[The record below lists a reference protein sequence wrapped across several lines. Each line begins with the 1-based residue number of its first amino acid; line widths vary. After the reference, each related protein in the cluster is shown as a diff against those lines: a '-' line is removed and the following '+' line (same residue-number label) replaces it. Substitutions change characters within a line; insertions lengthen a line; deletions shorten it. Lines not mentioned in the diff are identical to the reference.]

1 MSAPIIPERGNPGL
15 GRVASGVSWVALGHL
30 VSQLSWIG
38 SLVVLA
44 ALLEPSAIGT
54 VTIAMLVVQVAW
66 LVVGAGT
73 RADIVVTRV
82 LTLDRLGGAVVR
94 TVASG
99 VALGGLL
106 AIGAE
111 PVMAVLASGGD
122 PLVLRWLTA
131 SILLYAL
138 SIVPLALLQRQL
150 RFRQHSACVG
160 GAALIASAIAVA
172 AAIAGAGVWAL
183 VGRQIAFQ
191 LLSAA
196 FAWYSVRDVLP
207 GRSSVSASFLRAA
220 VESRPQALSFFAL
233 ALTSF
238 IAMNVDYVIV
248 GRVTDV
254 ELLGVYALAFGL
266 AFAPQTQF
274 AWQVGKVLFPA
285 AAATVDPQ
293 DVRRRAL
300 RAVRLA
306 ALILL
311 PIVPPA
317 IVLAPVVLPQL
328 LGLEWEPMVVPFQL
342 LLLAGIFHGVLAIL
356 REFLLGAGH
365 ARFCAWIE
373 AVWLVL
379 QVATLLVLVPTY
391 GIRGAAMAHLIVL
404 VPLALAYV
412 YAGAPRLQIEPG
424 ELARSLGRVVVPAAA
439 QATAT
444 LLILTALEPHASE
457 ALASTVAAAGGV
469 AVFILIASSGRRA
482 PLREGREVVVAMLRR
497 AT

>member
-1 MSAPIIPERGNPGL
+1 MSGPVIPGHRDPGL
-15 GRVASGVSWVALGHL
+15 GRVASGVSWVALGHV

-44 ALLEPSAIGT
+44 ALLEPRAIGT
-54 VTIAMLVVQVAW
+54 ITIAMLVVQVAW

-82 LTLDRLGGAVVR
+82 LTLDHLGGAVVR
-94 TVASG
+94 TVGSG
-99 VALGGLL
+99 AVLGAALAVSAG
-106 AIGAE
+106 

-122 PLVLRWLTA
+122 PAVLRWLTV

-138 SIVPLALLQRQL
+138 SIVPLAVLQREL

-160 GAALIASAIAVA
+160 GGALIASAIAIA
-172 AAIAGAGVWAL
+172 AALAGAGVWAL
-183 VGRQIAFQ
+183 VGRQVAFQ

-196 FAWYSVRDVLP
+196 FAWYAVRDVLP
-207 GRSSVSASFLRAA
+207 ERSGVGPSFLRAA
-220 VESRPQALSFFAL
+220 VERRPQALSFFAL

-254 ELLGVYALAFGL
+254 EQLGAYALAFAL
-266 AFAPQTQF
+266 AFSPQTQF

-285 AAATVDPQ
+285 AAATVDPE

-300 RAVRLA
+300 RAIRLA

-328 LGLEWEPMVVPFQL
+328 LGREWEPMVVPFQL
-342 LLLAGIFHGVLAIL
+342 LLLAGVVHGMLAIL
-356 REFLLGAGH
+356 REFLLGAGN
-365 ARFCAWIE
+365 ARFCASIE
-373 AVWLVL
+373 AAWLAL
-379 QVATLLVLVPTY
+379 QVVVLLVLVSAH
-391 GIRGAAMAHLIVL
+391 GIRGAAIAHLIVL

-412 YAGAPRLQIEPG
+412 CAGAARLQIEPAG
-424 ELARSLGRVVVPAAA
+424 LVRALVPVVLAAAA
-439 QATAT
+439 QASTT
-444 LLILTALEPHASE
+444 LVIVA
-457 ALASTVAAAGGV
+457 ALAPHTSDPLGSTVAAVGGIGVFVLV
-469 AVFILIASSGRRA
+469 AAYGRSA
-482 PLREGREVVVAMLRR
+482 PLREGREVVLTMLRR

>member
-1 MSAPIIPERGNPGL
+1 MSAPLIPERDTPGL
-15 GRVASGVSWVALGHL
+15 GRVARGVSWVALGHV

-44 ALLEPSAIGT
+44 ALLEPRAIGT

-73 RADIVVTRV
+73 RADIVVARV

-94 TVASG
+94 TVGSG
-99 VALGGLL
+99 VLLGGVLALGAG
-106 AIGAE
+106 
-111 PVMAVLASGGD
+111 PVMAVLVSGGD
-122 PLVLRWLTA
+122 PLVLRWLTV

-138 SIVPLALLQRQL
+138 SIVPLALLQREL

-160 GAALIASAIAVA
+160 GGALIASAVAVA

-196 FAWYSVRDVLP
+196 FAWYAVRDVLP

-220 VESRPQALSFFAL
+220 FERRPQALSFFAL

-238 IAMNVDYVIV
+238 IAMNVDYLIV

-254 ELLGVYALAFGL
+254 ELLGAYALAFGL
-266 AFAPQTQF
+266 AFSPQTQF

-306 ALILL
+306 ALSLL

-317 IVLAPVVLPQL
+317 IVLAPVILPQL
-328 LGLEWEPMVVPFQL
+328 LGPEWEPMVIPFQF
-342 LLLAGIFHGVLAIL
+342 LLLAGVFHGVLAIL
-356 REFLLGAGH
+356 REFLLGAGN
-365 ARFCAWIE
+365 ARFCASIE
-373 AVWLVL
+373 AVWLAL
-379 QVATLLVLVPTY
+379 QVGTLLVLVPAH
-391 GIRGAAMAHLIVL
+391 GIRGAAIAHLVVL

-412 YAGAPRLQIEPG
+412 YGGAPRLQVEPG
-424 ELARSLGRVVVPAAA
+424 ELVRALGRVVLPSAA

-457 ALASTVAAAGGV
+457 PLTSTLAAVGGIGVFVLAA
-469 AVFILIASSGRRA
+469 SYGRRA
-482 PLREGREVVVAMLRR
+482 PLREGRAVVGAMLRR
-497 AT
+497 TT